1 MRGEEGATNAA
12 SLLRAMANP
21 TRIEIISALSAGEL
35 SVFALR
41 SQVLLSQSALSQH
54 LAKLRAHDLV
64 ATRKSG
70 QVVYYRIKDKD
81 VAQLA
86 ASLKLMLSKRGPA

>member
-1 MRGEEGATNAA
+1 MRGDEGATNPA
-12 SLLRAMANP
+12 SLLRAPANP
-21 TRIEIISALSAGEL
+21 TRVEILSALSAGEL
-35 SVFALR
+35 SVFDLR
-41 SQVLLSQSALSQH
+41 SQILLSQSALSQH
-54 LAKLRAHDLV
+54 RAKLRAHHLV

-86 ASLKLMLSKRGPA
+86 ASLKLMLATRGSA